1 MAICYR
7 RIRAVYLEYYHHRLD
22 RLNTM
27 TKYYRKIER
36 PSKVKLCSGTAAVVP
51 ADFRD
56 LSSLI
61 ISRCSFL
68 QSQIQRV
75 IFLSHGPE
83 ISAAKKFLTE
93 SPNPKARMR
102 FLTSFQYSYED
113 PVISLV
119 FNYARQLF
127 LDIYEIRNVL
137 THEDWMSN
145 GEYKEQVLFS
155 RLDEEARLL
164 FAKGTILHKED
175 ATSRDVYDAI
185 LRYIQS
191 VKIVSCADL
200 HAAVKD
206 ADLCAWILMHIT
218 NIIDEQDPN
227 KKEEARKAFFVFKGT
242 SHLFGEL
249 KPTTETVTIQNSKRK
264 MVRG

>member
-1 MAICYR
+1 
-7 RIRAVYLEYYHHRLD
+7 
-22 RLNTM
+22 M

-36 PSKVKLCSGTAAVVP
+36 PSKLKLCSGTAAVVS
-51 ADFRD
+51 AEFRD

-75 IFLSHGPE
+75 IFLTHGPE
-83 ISAAKKFLTE
+83 IFAAKKSLTE
-93 SPNPKARMR
+93 SPNPKARIE
-102 FLTSFQYSYED
+102 FLTSFTYSDED

-119 FNYARQLF
+119 FNYARRLF

-137 THEDWMSN
+137 THENWMSN
-145 GEYKEQVLFS
+145 EEYKDQVLFS

-164 FAKGTILHKED
+164 FASGTILHKED
-175 ATSRDVYDAI
+175 AASQDVYDAI

-191 VKIVSCADL
+191 VKVVNCADL
-200 HAAVKD
+200 YAAVKD

-218 NIIDEQDPN
+218 NIIDEQDSN
-227 KKEEARKAFFVFKGT
+227 KKDEARKAFFVFKGT
-242 SHLFGEL
+242 SHLFGEFE
-249 KPTTETVTIQNSKRK
+249 PTTETVTIQNSKSK
-264 MVRG
+264 MIRG